1 MKIQLES
8 GPSSAATHRLT
19 QPSCTLNRRYVS
31 RPTNLAIEEVAKSA
45 AQSRHSQNLP
55 AAPSRLVNMHV
66 HDADLAAIRAAE
78 SEAHFEAEQQQQASE
93 SITSDVIEYGIVED
107 KPIPQQTQDNY
118 NYDSSSQDIYNYSNE
133 IDNNYPVPFTPPS
146 PENSY
151 PVQSDSFNSD
161 NNYMPSVYQAPSTSC
176 PDFYQNSP
184 VSTPAIPASINNTD
198 NIDTKALAMNIAA
211 DYTAATLGATMNEV
225 SHQTDANTSSDKLS
239 AAINEQRATSS
250 IDEIARTASE
260 AIASIRNATDPTDI
274 ANQIS
279 ALKKFAEDIKANS
292 TMPEITELGNTIE
305 KFISIAAKSTGIKE
319 EIITKKTTLSPKASR
334 AAAKVTKSSAK
345 IITSNKIAPRR
356 TATAKTARP
365 ATARKISSATRPVK
379 PIARKPTT
387 SSTLRRTVRPAAR
400 KTTIDNE
407 DLALRRALR
416 SVAAMDDQDE
426 FSARSARQPIRRKGS
441 GKRFALAF
449 CCAAACVAAIIYF
462 VSTNIPD
469 ISVRVAAMQT
479 GVDASYPAYLPSGFS
494 LSSIDSENGKITLV
508 FNGPDGQS
516 FTLVEEKSSWDST
529 TLQRNY
535 AEPTWGSDYTT
546 THEQG
551 ITVYMSGSSA
561 AWVNGGVLHKINA
574 SINTL
579 TKKQL
584 RNIVTSMQ

>member
-1 MKIQLES
+1 MKIQLEP

-55 AAPSRLVNMHV
+55 ATPSRLVNMHV

-78 SEAHFEAEQQQQASE
+78 AEARFEAEQQQQQQASQT
-93 SITSDVIEYGIVED
+93 ITTDTVEYGVIED
-107 KPIPQQTQDNY
+107 KPIAPQTQDDY
-118 NYDSSSQDIYNYSNE
+118 NYDSGSQDIYNYSNE
-133 IDNNYPVPFTPPS
+133 IDNNYPVPFTSPS
-146 PENSY
+146 SEYSA
-151 PVQSDSFNSD
+151 PVQSDSFNS
-161 NNYMPSVYQAPSTSC
+161 NNYTPSVYQAPSASYS
-176 PDFYQNSP
+176 DFYQNS
-184 VSTPAIPASINNTD
+184 SAPAIPASINNTND
-198 NIDTKALAMNIAA
+198 IDTKALAMNIAA

-225 SHQTDANTSSDKLS
+225 SHQTDVSSSSDKLS

-279 ALKKFAEDIKANS
+279 ALKKFAEDIKTNS

-305 KFISIAAKSTGIKE
+305 KFIAIAAKSTGIKA
-319 EIITKKTTLSPKASR
+319 EIATKKTTLSPKASR

-345 IITSNKIAPRR
+345 IITSSKTTPRR
-356 TATAKTARP
+356 TATAKVSRP
-365 ATARKISSATRPVK
+365 ATTRKISSATRPAK
-379 PIARKPTT
+379 PVARKPAA
-387 SSTLRRTVRPAAR
+387 SSTLRRTVRPATR

-426 FSARSARQPIRRKGS
+426 FSARPTRQPIRRKGS